1 MIIPYTNRTFPTW
14 TQTEIIIDPEKKRV
28 GWNYTGDKSGHKRR
42 KYPPMSNSLYK
53 ELKAIDNSSAKREE
67 TRILYVAMTR
77 AIHNL
82 ICIVPTPK
90 NENTWASLISKVG
103 VDYE

>member
-1 MIIPYTNRTFPTW
+1 MRN
-14 TQTEIIIDPEKKRV
+14 D
-28 GWNYTGDKSGHKRR
+28 
-42 KYPPMSNSLYK
+42 LYK
-53 ELKAIDNSSAKREE
+53 ELKEIDAENSRKEE

-82 ICIVPTPK
+82 ICIVPDVR
-90 NENTWASLISKVG
+90 NENTWASLIEEVG